1 VRRGL
6 LGLALLAALVTCASG
21 CVRHYAYSVS
31 GGTSFEGKRVNV
43 EGGGVGL
50 LWLTAPDLDA
60 SDELQRKCPSGKLS
74 NVVSQATVRD
84 WFWTVQVYEVYV
96 RGVCND

>member
-1 VRRGL
+1 VKGAR
-6 LGLALLAALVTCASG
+6 LAPGLAALVLLGSG

-31 GGTSFEGKRVNV
+31 GGTSFEGRRVNL
-43 EGGGVGL
+43 EAGGVGL

-60 SDELQRKCPSGKLS
+60 SDELRSKCPSGKLS

>member
-1 VRRGL
+1 MRRGWL
-6 LGLALLAALVTCASG
+6 ALALLAGLCSG
-21 CVRHYAYSVS
+21 CARHYAYSVS
-31 GGTSFEGKRVNV
+31 SGTSFQGKRVNV
-43 EGGGVGL
+43 AGYGVGL

-60 SDELQRKCPSGKLS
+60 SDELRSKCPSGKLS
-74 NVVSQATVRD
+74 NMVSQATVRD

>member
-1 VRRGL
+1 MRRGL
-6 LGLALLAALVTCASG
+6 FGLALLAALSTG

-43 EGGGVGL
+43 AGYGVGL

-60 SDELQRKCPSGKLS
+60 SDALHRKCPSGKMS

>member
-6 LGLALLAALVTCASG
+6 LGVALALLCSG

-31 GGTSFEGKRVNV
+31 GGTSFEGKRVNI

-60 SDELQRKCPSGKLS
+60 SDELRSKCPSGKLS